1 MIYKYMINSLKKII
15 QLFCELIHE
24 LPDFLY
30 KHYYDETPNS
40 DEENDSEGMDDN
52 KSEETVTSYIEW
64 CELCYNQDF
73 RQHVNMA
80 VSVSLELYR
89 VMVSSLLVVFI
100 PQKCGDHVC
109 TLFENIHQNGD
120 EYNMYLI
127 MNYVTV
133 TCFVL
138 MYISEIKRE
147 EKLIKLLEVNNTI
160 STDSESVGKRIKLLP
175 EYKKKQIF
183 YNNLQYQCIS
193 YLSIII
199 FIINTIT
206 STKIICKYSLGN
218 QTLINLTTNI
228 LFMISKLTNV
238 LGIINTERNVY
249 FSAYLNT
256 KVQFNDLDPR
266 EIEKLEKAQENLMK
280 SRSMRCNTMVN
291 PQEEEEEKH
300 EDDIKDKDFEL
311 ISILLPNT
319 EETKSQ
325 EKRCEPSYNLKPVIE
340 NIINTIE
347 NNVFDEKNI

>member
-1 MIYKYMINSLKKII
+1 MIYKSMINSLKRII
-15 QLFCELIHE
+15 QLCCELIRE
-24 LPDFLY
+24 LPGFLY
-30 KHYYDETPNS
+30 KHYYDETPDS
-40 DEENDSEGMDDN
+40 DEIDDDN
-52 KSEETVTSYIEW
+52 KSEETATSYTEW

-100 PQKCGDHVC
+100 PQRCGDHIC

-160 STDSESVGKRIKLLP
+160 STDSESVGKRIKILP

-193 YLSIII
+193 YLSMII
-199 FIINTIT
+199 FVINTIT

-266 EIEKLEKAQENLMK
+266 EIDKLEKAQENWMK
-280 SRSMRCNTMVN
+280 MRSMRSNTIVDA
-291 PQEEEEEKH
+291 QEERKESEM
-300 EDDIKDKDFEL
+300 
-311 ISILLPNT
+311 ISILSPNT
-319 EETKSQ
+319 EKEG
-325 EKRCEPSYNLKPVIE
+325 EPSYNIKPVIE

-347 NNVFDEKNI
+347 HNVLNEKNI